1 MASESKSKS
10 SSNST
15 NTNKNT
21 TKRKQRYLPY
31 NRSVKKG
38 SYPLRPGVQGFF
50 ITCDGGRERQA
61 SHESINVIDSF
72 YEELVHG
79 KASGIKLGQLPD
91 KPVNKKTKFTYSDSS
106 SSDDDDDDDDENEDD
121 DDQKEK
127 EEDKDKPGTHAED
140 DANHESSIHAD
151 PDPHKLEE
159 NKDDNKE
166 AATCHK
172 SPEVEVE
179 EPPTKKQCLET
190 NASKHG
196 NVITNKVEEKSID
209 KLIEAE
215 LEELTDRSKR
225 HFNNLDSGCNGVV
238 FVQMRK
244 KDGDPSPKDIVQHM
258 MMSIASTRKHISR
271 FILRVLP
278 VEVTCYASEDEIT
291 RAIQPL
297 ISQYFPVETQTALKG
312 VKLLTLSTSLNSQD
326 ANLSQ
331 RMGRKCH
338 TCHNKVV
345 GKGVCS
351 TKLEK
356 LCYHKEAVG
365 NTNGDA
371 KILIQEIWEKHVHAG
386 LKWEKKRRNELGLEL
401 DRVFAVL
408 YEARANTGIDRM
420 KIINAVA
427 KSVPAPHKVDLN
439 NPDKNIVVQIVKTV
453 CLMGVVEK
461 YKELAKYNLRQLSSK
476 P

>member
-1 MASESKSKS
+1 MLQLFAD
-10 SSNST
+10 
-15 NTNKNT
+15 
-21 TKRKQRYLPY
+21 
-31 NRSVKKG
+31 
-38 SYPLRPGVQGFF
+38 
-50 ITCDGGRERQA
+50 DGGGWRE
-61 SHESINVIDSF
+61 F

-106 SSDDDDDDDDENEDD
+106 SSDDDDDDENEDD

-297 ISQYFPVETQTALKG
+297 ISQYFPVETQTALKNFSMYYIDLG
-312 VKLLTLSTSLNSQD
+312 FGIFNTSE
-326 ANLSQ
+326 
-331 RMGRKCH
+331 
-338 TCHNKVV
+338 
-345 GKGVCS
+345 
-351 TKLEK
+351 LEVIC
-356 LCYHKEAVG
+356 L
-365 NTNGDA
+365 
-371 KILIQEIWEKHVHAG
+371 
-386 LKWEKKRRNELGLEL
+386 
-401 DRVFAVL
+401 L

-439 NPDKNIVVQIVKTV
+439 NPDKNIVVQIVKAF
-453 CLMGVVEK
+453 LQSEI
-461 YKELAKYNLRQLSSK
+461 ELEHDVG
-476 P
+476 PP

>member
-106 SSDDDDDDDDENEDD
+106 SSDDDDDDENEDD

-297 ISQYFPVETQTALKG
+297 ISQYFPVETQTALK
-312 VKLLTLSTSLNSQD
+312 
-326 ANLSQ
+326 
-331 RMGRKCH
+331 
-338 TCHNKVV
+338 
-345 GKGVCS
+345 
-351 TKLEK
+351 
-356 LCYHKEAVG
+356 
-365 NTNGDA
+365 
-371 KILIQEIWEKHVHAG
+371 
-386 LKWEKKRRNELGLEL
+386 
-401 DRVFAVL
+401 FAVL

>member
-1 MASESKSKS
+1 MATTNWFGCGCSCSSSSSRYSVNAQMASESKSKS

-61 SHESINVIDSF
+61 SHESINVIDSLGYF

-106 SSDDDDDDDDENEDD
+106 SSDDDDDDDDDENEDD

-140 DANHESSIHAD
+140 DANHESSIHAN

-159 NKDDNKE
+159 NKDANKE

-312 VKLLTLSTSLNSQD
+312 VKLLTLSTSLNS
-326 ANLSQ
+326 
-331 RMGRKCH
+331 
-338 TCHNKVV
+338 
-345 GKGVCS
+345 
-351 TKLEK
+351 LEK

-461 YKELAKYNLRQLSSK
+461 YKELAKYNMRQLSSK

>member
-10 SSNST
+10 SNNSTNT

-91 KPVNKKTKFTYSDSS
+91 KPLNKKTKFTYSDSS
-106 SSDDDDDDDDENEDD
+106 SSDDDDDDDNEDD

-140 DANHESSIHAD
+140 DANYESSINAN
-151 PDPHKLEE
+151 PDPHKQKE
-159 NKDDNKE
+159 NKDDSKE

-172 SPEVEVE
+172 SPEVEGE

-190 NASKHG
+190 GPSKHG

-225 HFNNLDSGCNGVV
+225 HFSNLDSGCNGVV

-258 MMSIASTRKHISR
+258 MMSIASTRKHMSR

-297 ISQYFPVETQTALKG
+297 ISQYFPVETQTALK
-312 VKLLTLSTSLNSQD
+312 
-326 ANLSQ
+326 
-331 RMGRKCH
+331 
-338 TCHNKVV
+338 
-345 GKGVCS
+345 
-351 TKLEK
+351 
-356 LCYHKEAVG
+356 
-365 NTNGDA
+365 
-371 KILIQEIWEKHVHAG
+371 
-386 LKWEKKRRNELGLEL
+386 
-401 DRVFAVL
+401 FAVL

>member
-31 NRSVKKG
+31 N
-38 SYPLRPGVQGFF
+38 
-50 ITCDGGRERQA
+50 
-61 SHESINVIDSF
+61 F

-106 SSDDDDDDDDENEDD
+106 SSDDDDDDENEDD

-297 ISQYFPVETQTALKG
+297 ISQYFPVETQTALK
-312 VKLLTLSTSLNSQD
+312 
-326 ANLSQ
+326 
-331 RMGRKCH
+331 
-338 TCHNKVV
+338 V
-345 GKGVCS
+345 GK
-351 TKLEK
+351 KK
-356 LCYHKEAVG
+356 
-365 NTNGDA
+365 
-371 KILIQEIWEKHVHAG
+371 
-386 LKWEKKRRNELGLEL
+386 KKRAWVGIGSCL
-401 DRVFAVL
+401 L